1 MEESTREVVEG
12 SELATQAGQTLTEID
27 NVSQQLEYL
36 ISEVSSS
43 ATEQANAATEI
54 ATTMTKI
61 SETTKQSAE
70 KSRSATQS
78 VGQLSGLANQ
88 LRESVAQFKVGNEL
102 ETEAS
107 VLSEINTM
115 VATSE
120 EATTATEKTSSEAVK

>member
-36 ISEVSSS
+36 ITEVSSS

-54 ATTMTKI
+54 ATTMTRI
-61 SETTKQSAE
+61 SETTKESAE

-88 LRESVAQFKVGNEL
+88 LRESVAQFNVGGAEQ
-102 ETEAS
+102 EAD
-107 VLSEINTM
+107 VLSEINDM
-115 VATSE
+115 VGSAES
-120 EATTATEKTSSEAVK
+120 AATATKEASSEAVN